1 MYSAK
6 VHQGQV
12 RQSGESYL
20 SHPLE
25 VAGLLADMK
34 LDMATVTA
42 GFLHDTIEDTTATLE
57 DIENMFGGEV
67 AGIVDGVSKISQIT
81 FSTHAE
87 RQAENMRKMILAMA
101 TDIRVILVKLAD
113 RIHNMRT
120 LGFMPLSKQANIA
133 QETLD
138 IYAPLA
144 SRLGIHK
151 IQSELEDL
159 ALFYLEP
166 EIYETVRSGIA
177 RQRGARDKYIRD
189 TIEYIKPK
197 IEEFNISCQIEGRS
211 KHIYSIYR
219 KMIEQNLTIEQ
230 VYDLIAYRIIV
241 ESLKDT
247 YAILGVIHSLF
258 KPIPGKFKDY
268 ISLPKEN
275 GYQSLHTTVIGAQG
289 ERMEVQIRTHEMHLY
304 AENGIAA
311 HWRYKEGDRT
321 GETESVR
328 FAWLRSLSEW
338 IQDLKDPAEFLA
350 SLKRD
355 LFPNDVYVF
364 TPAGDVKE
372 LPKGATPVDFA
383 YAVHSEVGHRC
394 TGAKINGAIVPL
406 KYQLQNGDTVE
417 IITSKNHVP
426 SKDWLNFTV
435 TSKARNRIRQWYKIE
450 ERTRSIT
457 LGREL
462 LEKSFRRGD
471 LNFKQLFKEGEMDR
485 VAKHFS
491 LIGPEDLLAAV
502 GFGKLTA
509 NQVLGKFKA
518 PEEKAQSLMDRMVR
532 AVRKKPRDGIKVR
545 GVDDVLVRFAGC
557 CSPLPGE
564 DIVGFITQGRGVS
577 VHIRNCKNMIGVD
590 PQRSIDVEW
599 DSEQIEAAVMTYPV
613 HIQVVSEDQKGVLAD
628 LSGSISGTNANIT
641 AAKVEITPDKKAVS
655 DFTIHVTDK
664 VHLLQIIQHLK
675 KIKTVHK
682 VTRLR

>member
-6 VHQGQV
+6 VHLGQI
-12 RQSGESYL
+12 RRSGEPYL

-34 LDMATVTA
+34 LDVATVTA

-67 AGIVDGVSKISQIT
+67 AAIVDGVSKISQIT

-113 RIHNMRT
+113 RMHNMRT
-120 LGFMPLSKQANIA
+120 LGFMPLPKQANIA

-159 ALFYLEP
+159 SLFYLEP

-177 RQRGARDKYIRD
+177 RQRGVRDKYIRD
-189 TIEYIKPK
+189 TIAFIKPR
-197 IEEFNISCQIEGRS
+197 IEEFNISYQIEGRS

-219 KMIEQNLTIEQ
+219 KMIEQNLTIDQ

-247 YAILGVIHSLF
+247 YAVLGVIHSLF

-321 GETESVR
+321 EETESVR
-328 FAWLRSLSEW
+328 FAWLRSLLEW
-338 IQDLKDPAEFLA
+338 IQDLKDPNEFLA

-435 TSKARNRIRQWYKIE
+435 TSQARNRIRQWYKIE

-471 LNFKQLFKEGEMDR
+471 LNFKQLLKEGEMNR

-491 LIGPEDLLAAV
+491 LTGSEDLLAAV

-509 NQVLGKFKA
+509 NQVLGKFKS

-545 GVDDVLVRFAGC
+545 GVEDVLVRFAGC

-577 VHIRNCKNMIGVD
+577 VHIHNCKNMIGVD
-590 PQRSIDVEW
+590 PQRSIAVEW
-599 DSEQIEAAVMTYPV
+599 DSDQIEADVLTYPV

-655 DFTIHVTDK
+655 DFTIHVADK
-664 VHLLQIIQHLK
+664 AHLLQIIQHLK
-675 KIKTVHK
+675 KIKSVHK